1 MPCSFTLEASF
12 AGPSRG
18 PLAGVHYNTAHLS
31 RMGAAVAVA
40 LLDYA
45 SPAAVAAALRE
56 LHVLVPPSAA
66 SLLLAAQSSAVAGQA
81 QTADAQVGYV
91 WWEWRCRTACCTA
104 SCRWLHRQPLLPLAP
119 ARNYEGRLFL

>member
-18 PLAGVHYNTAHLS
+18 PLAGVHYNTAHLA
-31 RMGAAVAVA
+31 RMGAAVAGA

-56 LHVLVPPSAA
+56 LHVLIPPSAA

-81 QTADAQVGYV
+81 RTADAQVGCV
-91 WWEWRCRTACCTA
+91 LWEWRCCIACCTA
-104 SCRWLHRQPLLPLAP
+104 SCRWLHRQ
-119 ARNYEGRLFL
+119 